1 MLKVL
6 NEIVNN
12 IIVLNDIVDVFRDFI
27 ELRKKG

>member
-1 MLKVL
+1 MLRVL

>member
-6 NEIVNN
+6 NEVVNN